1 MVFVRSSN
9 ISRHFAAPS
18 SSVLTAPPGLHKNRP
33 SQQHATAVFR
43 IMQVSTGLTL
53 DGHWVNMGQRWTK
66 AQAHWLVLADPLH
79 TLENRHP
86 PLCAHFVTQRAKSDP
101 LASLWGDICHPNV
114 KSGPSS
120 AIVSDVQ
127 RGSCC
132 RWRVQNVSCTKCV
145 SFVKRRA
152 STWATIT
159 QAWPWGH
166 SVGQALKIL
175 YLLRCRGSS
184 RIFGAPARHLFCLL
198 SKKNPWQLLRG
209 CLHSLQRPDNRVHNG
224 KQQHVKSITERSN
237 KDTR

>member
-1 MVFVRSSN
+1 MVKPHGHPANHDVLFVATVHQGKKPMVFVRSSN

-120 AIVSDVQ
+120 AIVSDSQ
-127 RGSCC
+127 RCS
-132 RWRVQNVSCTKCV
+132 
-145 SFVKRRA
+145 
-152 STWATIT
+152 
-159 QAWPWGH
+159 AWFLLPMK
-166 SVGQALKIL
+166 SAECEL
-175 YLLRCRGSS
+175 Y
-184 RIFGAPARHLFCLL
+184 
-198 SKKNPWQLLRG
+198 
-209 CLHSLQRPDNRVHNG
+209 
-224 KQQHVKSITERSN
+224 
-237 KDTR
+237 